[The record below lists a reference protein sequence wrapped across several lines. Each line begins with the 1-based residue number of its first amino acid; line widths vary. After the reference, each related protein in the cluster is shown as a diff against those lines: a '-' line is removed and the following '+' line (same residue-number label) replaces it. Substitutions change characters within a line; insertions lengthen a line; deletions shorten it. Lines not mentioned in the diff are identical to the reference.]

1 MLREAL
7 GSLGQNDQGLLSNPA
22 GSRKTLPSELP
33 LGDWVMI
40 HASTKAIRIGSWH
53 GVEEPAS
60 SRLGTTTMEIDL
72 LDSKTRL
79 CSLGTEVS
87 ESRGPIQPVGSPGQ
101 ERLVY

>member
-1 MLREAL
+1 
-7 GSLGQNDQGLLSNPA
+7 
-22 GSRKTLPSELP
+22 
-33 LGDWVMI
+33 MI

-79 CSLGTEVS
+79 CSLGKAEAPSNLWVVLAKS
-87 ESRGPIQPVGSPGQ
+87 GLFIKHAAMCLALLGSPHSSPM
-101 ERLVY
+101 R